1 MQLKERQTT
10 DEGSIGTYVVCSPFN
25 GAFFGLN
32 GDRPIDFGSL
42 MLAAFLFHRYLL
54 QRGAICRRFF
64 SCTSSEGLELESDYR
79 NEGRTCNKKTLT
91 DQASE
96 GQ

>member
-1 MQLKERQTT
+1 
-10 DEGSIGTYVVCSPFN
+10 
-25 GAFFGLN
+25 
-32 GDRPIDFGSL
+32 L

-79 NEGRTCNKKTLT
+79 NEGRSRKEKSPT
-91 DQASE
+91 DQSSKRPMGAE
-96 GQ
+96 IE